1 MSDRKR
7 NGKGTRLSAG
17 YTVYKEAVWLSIC
30 KIQRPTT
37 HAVAVAWP
45 RQKTIGCQIIQR
57 SDLWLWSCQQKV
69 SFQIAFHLWWAKE
82 GENKNFQPST
92 LYGPKARA
100 SHRTSHL
107 VAIQVSSKKPLTIC
121 SSVDRCI
128 LSKQELDPKN
138 GMSVQANFSSQPRE
152 SCNGRP

>member
-1 MSDRKR
+1 MVVLMMNNYMGYMAKQKSKCTGEEEVSDRKR

-57 SDLWLWSCQQKV
+57 SDLWL
-69 SFQIAFHLWWAKE
+69 
-82 GENKNFQPST
+82 
-92 LYGPKARA
+92 
-100 SHRTSHL
+100 
-107 VAIQVSSKKPLTIC
+107 
-121 SSVDRCI
+121 
-128 LSKQELDPKN
+128 
-138 GMSVQANFSSQPRE
+138 
-152 SCNGRP
+152 